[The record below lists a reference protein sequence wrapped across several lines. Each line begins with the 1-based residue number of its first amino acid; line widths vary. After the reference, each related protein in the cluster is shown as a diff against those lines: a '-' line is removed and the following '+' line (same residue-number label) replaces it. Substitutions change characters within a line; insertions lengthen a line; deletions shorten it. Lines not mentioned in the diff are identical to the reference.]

1 MKRDIHYLEYLYCHL
16 LLIFLMGRVG
26 FILNNSSVEQL
37 SFTDAAAACWR
48 GFVGHDLMVAAVLLV
63 VPWLVGLLA
72 MRRPRMNVRAWLAP
86 YYVVMGLS
94 LAAIIVGDAVMYEYW
109 HFKLGMVVLSYAA
122 SPEGTTNSVSI
133 AYILV
138 RIAFFIALALWT
150 TIPCIL
156 LTPKRLPAGRSERL
170 WMRNVSIIWTFLL
183 VSAVCMPPSIPS
195 MPSPKASASAWTMP
209 SAMTFF
215 PSLTAK
221 TSSTDST
228 LSLPTTYRT
237 RCSFRSAPTF

>member
-150 TIPCIL
+150 TVPCIL

-183 VSAVCMPPSIPS
+183 VSAVCFMQQGDAYSQGHPRRMLANHAAVNPVYAFAQSVR
-195 MPSPKASASAWTMP
+195 
-209 SAMTFF
+209 F
-215 PSLTAK
+215 SLDYAK
-221 TSSTDST
+221 RYDL
-228 LSLPTTYRT
+228 LSEPDRED
-237 RCSFRSAPTF
+237 